1 MWLQNVSKQCQPS
14 TALVNNH
21 VCLHV
26 CSILTVLYGQ
36 VDHAM
41 KIEDEIDRLRAELDD
56 VQGVPHTK
64 PAAAK
69 VAGGQKLAVAVGQIL
84 RWMCIVEQLQHYM
97 WMSLITFT
105 IQCCLGITNATVSNS
120 CIHVWLPKC
129 KYALTAAGMEYMNEC
144 RDRNRHASHLTC
156 ATAWALTGAASAIA
170 QRLGLGG
177 KQQQE
182 VGVGED
188 DTAPAGA
195 AGGRREIGV
204 DAMEMTPQ
212 AGGYNTAAGVGPAG
226 AATRRVSAAVKKGE

>member
-1 MWLQNVSKQCQPS
+1 MSAFTGWKF
-14 TALVNNH
+14 LVNFLLPPPLFLTLLLVLPFPRNVRKGILLFTNRVLSFSVVGGMKLVH
-21 VCLHV
+21 FSLILSGVPLLDSGFRTFKSAQAANEAELTPNQRISLLAKKWREERNFWIAAMAFTLWC
-26 CSILTVLYGQ
+26 ILTVLYGQ

-69 VAGGQKLAVAVGQIL
+69 VA
-84 RWMCIVEQLQHYM
+84 
-97 WMSLITFT
+97 
-105 IQCCLGITNATVSNS
+105 
-120 CIHVWLPKC
+120 
-129 KYALTAAGMEYMNEC
+129 
-144 RDRNRHASHLTC
+144 
-156 ATAWALTGAASAIA
+156 GAASAIA